1 MHSILLVISE
11 PASSDYAKKT
21 ERDSLLL
28 YAQSRLKSRKG
39 GEMLG
44 ANCFLLNAGE
54 EGLDIYAQLIARSN
68 QAGIPHQS
76 LFFEREPAWVPKL
89 ND

>member
-1 MHSILLVISE
+1 MHSILLVIAE
-11 PASSDYAKKT
+11 PVSSDYAKKT

-28 YAQSRLKSRKG
+28 YAHSRLKTHKG

-44 ANCFLLNAGE
+44 ANCFFLNAGD
-54 EGLDIYAQLIARSN
+54 EGLDIYAQLVARAN
-68 QAGIPHQS
+68 QAGIPHKT
-76 LFFEREPAWVPKL
+76 LFFEREPVWVPKV